1 MAWYDGTLTAAAGQ
15 LKAILDAK
23 LVLNAFWHIEDAAAG
38 ANIGVYHN
46 YDPDNNV
53 DYMVV
58 ISDNQADYASV
69 ALWAGWDSGA
79 HAGTGASW
87 LSATE
92 YTINKTAGAYGLSV
106 LDHRFIYVTKEPTR
120 VDFYYVGQPL
130 RFDVTK
136 DMPMMTARDTATSEF
151 GCGTAGP
158 AASSRYWLALR
169 DEDGAKRSVAPTW
182 YYSDSAKASPF
193 ALTSDGRYLIRETP
207 VWNLTS
213 LKLIGLLEGVCG
225 LGVSDYQGLANLDT
239 VTDEDANVWLALC
252 GPTSAGRGVALVRK
266 S

>member
-1 MAWYDGTLTAAAGQ
+1 MSWYDDILTAAAGQ

-23 LVLNAFWHIEDAAAG
+23 LPLNSHWHIEDAGAG
-38 ANIGVYHN
+38 ANIGVYHCL
-46 YDPDNNV
+46 DAAENV
-53 DYMVV
+53 DFIVV

-69 ALWAGWDSGA
+69 ALWAGWDSGT
-79 HAGTGASW
+79 HTGTGASW
-87 LSATE
+87 SSATE
-92 YTINKTAGAYGLSV
+92 YTINKIAGAYGLSV
-106 LDHRFIYVTKEPTR
+106 LDHRFIYVTKEPAQ
-120 VDFYYVGQPL
+120 VDFFYVGQPL

-136 DMPMMTARDTATSEF
+136 DMPMMIARDTATS
-151 GCGTAGP
+151 GYGAGIAGP
-158 AASSRYWLALR
+158 IAGGRYWLALR

-182 YYSDSAKASPF
+182 YQTDSNKGFAC

-225 LGVSDYQGLANLDT
+225 LGAVDYCGLANLDT

-252 GPTSAGRGVALVRK
+252 GPTSALRGVALVRK